1 MSIER
6 ATIDDAQEILVLQK
20 LAYTS
25 KAEIYDDFTIEPLH
39 QTLEEIRA
47 EFADQR
53 FLKFCASGR
62 IAARIENSIS
72 FSYFVELVFI
82 KLLFNALSALFIAEI

>member
-47 EFADQR
+47 EF
-53 FLKFCASGR
+53 
-62 IAARIENSIS
+62 E
-72 FSYFVELVFI
+72 
-82 KLLFNALSALFIAEI
+82 SAQAEIERKLNKFFVFRGDFIY